1 MPVASPDQ
9 YLEMLDRAKKGGF
22 AYPAINVSSTQT
34 LNAALAGLVE
44 AGSDGII
51 QVTTGGG
58 DYWSGPTVKKM
69 SDGAIAMATVAR
81 ELAKNYGITDNCDVV
96 IKVIASMPGLICD
109 MEAAQ
114 EKMKQAAKLQEEAS
128 AEIREVVRQ
137 MRDQGLTMRDIAVLL
152 GVTPQRIAQLTSQ
165 D

>member
-1 MPVASPDQ
+1 MEVKALCEREADGWTVEVPDFKN
-9 YLEMLDRAKKGGF
+9 LHLSAKRLDK
-22 AYPAINVSSTQT
+22 
-34 LNAALAGLVE
+34 VE
-44 AGSDGII
+44 AL
-51 QVTTGGG
+51 
-58 DYWSGPTVKKM
+58 VKE
-69 SDGAIAMATVAR
+69 A
-81 ELAKNYGITDNCDVV
+81 AKNYGITDNCDVV

-137 MRDQGLTMRDIAVLL
+137 MRSQGLTMRDIAVLL
-152 GVTPQRIAQLTSQ
+152 GVTPQRIAQLTNQ

>member
-1 MPVASPDQ
+1 MEVKALCEREADGWTVEVPDFKN
-9 YLEMLDRAKKGGF
+9 LHLSAKRLDK
-22 AYPAINVSSTQT
+22 
-34 LNAALAGLVE
+34 VE
-44 AGSDGII
+44 AL
-51 QVTTGGG
+51 
-58 DYWSGPTVKKM
+58 VKE
-69 SDGAIAMATVAR
+69 A
-81 ELAKNYGITDNCDVV
+81 AKNYGITDNCDVV

>member
-1 MPVASPDQ
+1 MEVKALCEREADGWTVEVPDFKN
-9 YLEMLDRAKKGGF
+9 LHLIAKRLDK
-22 AYPAINVSSTQT
+22 
-34 LNAALAGLVE
+34 VE
-44 AGSDGII
+44 AL
-51 QVTTGGG
+51 
-58 DYWSGPTVKKM
+58 VKE
-69 SDGAIAMATVAR
+69 A
-81 ELAKNYGITDNCDVV
+81 AKNYGITDNCDVV

-137 MRDQGLTMRDIAVLL
+137 MRSQGLTMRDIAVLL
-152 GVTPQRIAQLTSQ
+152 GVTPQRIAQLTNQ

>member
-1 MPVASPDQ
+1 MEVKALCEREAEGWSVEVPDFKN
-9 YLEMLDRAKKGGF
+9 LHLSAKRLDK
-22 AYPAINVSSTQT
+22 
-34 LNAALAGLVE
+34 VE
-44 AGSDGII
+44 AL
-51 QVTTGGG
+51 
-58 DYWSGPTVKKM
+58 VK
-69 SDGAIAMATVAR
+69 AA
-81 ELAKNYGITDNCDVV
+81 AKNYGITDNCDVV

-128 AEIREVVRQ
+128 QEIRNVVKQ

-152 GVTPQRIAQLTSQ
+152 GVTPQRVAQLVPC